1 MGDII
6 VALAT
11 PPLKSALAV
20 VRSSGEGVFR
30 LAGQLFSNKVE
41 TVQERTS
48 FVGYW
53 SNEKGERIDQVVVLC
68 YPAAHSLTGEDAVEI
83 FCHGSPLIAT
93 RIINS
98 YLAMGARYATNG
110 EFTSRAFLHGKLDLV
125 EAEAVNDLIEAASD
139 EAQKLALMS
148 LEGKSSALLKPIR
161 DRLAALLASVEVG
174 FDFPEYE
181 EETALSL
188 EKAKNEA
195 ASLKNEIDSLIAE
208 GQEGRVV
215 KDGLKV
221 ALVGRPNVGKST
233 ILNVVLGEDKAI
245 VSPIPGTT
253 RDVVEGEAR
262 YKGLIFRF
270 LDTAGL
276 RENPEAI
283 EKIGIEKSLISVD
296 KADAVVLVLDEDR
309 PLDAEEKAI
318 EKRSKGKI
326 FLVVVNKEDLRS
338 VKHESTAKRIYLSAA
353 RQEKAPL
360 LDALAK
366 EAGVSAGAFARP
378 SLNSSRQLSLLEK
391 ASRSLGEALENASE
405 DRLDIFSSAVLGAYT
420 AVRKLLG
427 EEATLDLSDEIFS
440 RFCVGK

>member
-30 LAGQLFSNKVE
+30 LAGQLFSKKVE

-68 YPAAHSLTGEDAVEI
+68 YPTAHSLTGEDAVEI

-174 FDFPEYE
+174 FDFPEY
-181 EETALSL
+181 
-188 EKAKNEA
+188 
-195 ASLKNEIDSLIAE
+195 
-208 GQEGRVV
+208 
-215 KDGLKV
+215 
-221 ALVGRPNVGKST
+221 
-233 ILNVVLGEDKAI
+233 
-245 VSPIPGTT
+245 
-253 RDVVEGEAR
+253 
-262 YKGLIFRF
+262 
-270 LDTAGL
+270 
-276 RENPEAI
+276 
-283 EKIGIEKSLISVD
+283 
-296 KADAVVLVLDEDR
+296 
-309 PLDAEEKAI
+309 
-318 EKRSKGKI
+318 
-326 FLVVVNKEDLRS
+326 
-338 VKHESTAKRIYLSAA
+338 
-353 RQEKAPL
+353 
-360 LDALAK
+360 
-366 EAGVSAGAFARP
+366 
-378 SLNSSRQLSLLEK
+378 
-391 ASRSLGEALENASE
+391 
-405 DRLDIFSSAVLGAYT
+405 
-420 AVRKLLG
+420 
-427 EEATLDLSDEIFS
+427 
-440 RFCVGK
+440 

>member
-20 VRSSGEGVFR
+20 VRSSGEGVFG
-30 LAGQLFSNKVE
+30 LAGQLFSKKVE

-68 YPAAHSLTGEDAVEI
+68 YPATHSLTGEDAVEI

-98 YLAMGARYATNG
+98 YLAMGARYADNG

-233 ILNVVLGEDKAI
+233 ILNVILGEDKAI

-338 VKHESTAKRIYLSAA
+338 GKHESTAKRIYLSAA

>member
-30 LAGQLFSNKVE
+30 LAGQLFSKKVE

-98 YLAMGARYATNG
+98 CLAMGARYATNG

-195 ASLKNEIDSLIAE
+195 ASLKNEIDSLVAE

-233 ILNVVLGEDKAI
+233 ILNVILGEDKAI

-338 VKHESTAKRIYLSAA
+338 GKHESTAKRIYLSAA

>member
-30 LAGQLFSNKVE
+30 LAGQLFSKKVE

-98 YLAMGARYATNG
+98 YLAMGARYAANG

-233 ILNVVLGEDKAI
+233 ILNVILGEDKAI

-262 YKGLIFRF
+262 YKGLVFRF

-283 EKIGIEKSLISVD
+283 EKIGIEKSLVSVD

-309 PLDAEEKAI
+309 PLDAEERAI

-338 VKHESTAKRIYLSAA
+338 GKHESTAKRIYLSAA